1 MYGVFEMQETLENK
15 IEISDDEKKILGLN
29 ETQIFDFVK
38 KITIEIEA
46 TIYMEHNKNS
56 KFRILPEYV
65 NRFRVILANLKDDS
79 NYELRSKILMGQIT
93 PQILSKIDE
102 KVYKVFLRRLNFPL
116 GIDEFRKKKR
126 KA

>member
-1 MYGVFEMQETLENK
+1 MYGFFEMQENFESQTDMSELSE
-15 IEISDDEKKILGLN
+15 EEKKILSLS

-46 TIYMEHNKNS
+46 TIYLEHNKNNRF
-56 KFRILPEYV
+56 KILPEYV

-102 KVYKVFLRRLNFPL
+102 KVKIN
-116 GIDEFRKKKR
+116 
-126 KA
+126 